1 MVKPFLTRTVEEHGF
16 VIHRLADQEET
27 DPPNVDCLMRGG
39 NGLSYAMVEEG
50 LALPLPD
57 ANRALHTA
65 EANAR
70 ETRRD
75 IGKEHL
81 GRLGNGV
88 APVPALKQ
96 SPRRRPFA

>member
-1 MVKPFLTRTVEEHGF
+1 MVKPSLARTVEEHGF
-16 VIHRLADQEET
+16 VRHRLADQEET

-70 ETRRD
+70 ETRRRHWQ
-75 IGKEHL
+75 GTL
-81 GRLGNGV
+81 GPPWEWRRT
-88 APVPALKQ
+88 
-96 SPRRRPFA
+96 SPGSETISA